1 MKTRYH
7 PLVPPGTVL
16 DLSGRPGKKHKRE
29 SKMAELERR
38 IYRLEAK
45 MSREFSSD
53 SPADAVKST

>member
-7 PLVPPGTVL
+7 PLFPPGTIL
-16 DLSGRPGKKHKRE
+16 DLSGRPGKKRKRE
-29 SKMAELERR
+29 SKIAELERR

-53 SPADAVKST
+53 SPVDAATST